1 MINYDRINSRITII
15 MLLIKSTAQLSANYL
30 GITNKT
36 PRFPQISQIAIQ
48 PLRPLPPPSC
58 AAAAAPSPRRVA
70 ATTWKNH
77 GAVPT
82 PGAPE
87 EFFPKK
93 RRWFLGVFFFLR
105 GRRLKKWPSG
115 NQTLEV
121 PKCFLSFFFKQ
132 VGCMMGSDVTG
143 KMTGFF
149 FLFEFSRASSFIPSI
164 QG

>member
-1 MINYDRINSRITII
+1 MIGSTVGSLLSCCWSRVLPSYLQII
-15 MLLIKSTAQLSANYL
+15 WGLLIKHPDFPRYPRLPSNLWGPCRRRRAQ
-30 GITNKT
+30 
-36 PRFPQISQIAIQ
+36 PQ
-48 PLRPLPPPSC
+48 PLRLLGGWQPPRGKTTARC
-58 AAAAAPSPRRVA
+58 QLQVPR
-70 ATTWKNH
+70 KN
-77 GAVPT
+77 
-82 PGAPE
+82 
-87 EFFPKK
+87 FFQKNGGGF
-93 RRWFLGVFFFLR
+93 WVFFFFLR